1 MFTKEQDSDFEKV
14 ISLLESDKDMLYF
27 LSYCRKRI
35 DGRRKEALSDLDKF
49 IDSFANRD
57 FERRRRFTKI
67 ILDSADSSC
76 DSPRTMSHNLNER
89 IIKPTLDEWA
99 KTERANFLPFYWKA
113 KYFHDHEALEYA
125 VKTFPNEQK
134 PLVLSIER
142 DIWYLYYATHHLP
155 EGYIGYV
162 DEDLPI
168 VEEVEKRIVRVEDE
182 ATRDELN
189 ADFQFYKELILN
201 YREWRM
207 SGEPNL
213 EEWGRKTGKN
223 VDSRVRAYC
232 YRR

>member
-1 MFTKEQDSDFEKV
+1 MG
-14 ISLLESDKDMLYF
+14 KD
-27 LSYCRKRI
+27 RKS
-35 DGRRKEALSDLDKF
+35 E
-49 IDSFANRD
+49 
-57 FERRRRFTKI
+57 
-67 ILDSADSSC
+67 
-76 DSPRTMSHNLNER
+76 
-89 IIKPTLDEWA
+89 
-99 KTERANFLPFYWKA
+99 FLPFYWKA

-168 VEEVEKRIVRVEDE
+168 VEEVEKRIARVEDE
-182 ATRDELN
+182 KTRDELN

-201 YREWRM
+201 YHEWRM

-213 EEWGRKTGKN
+213 EEWGRKNGKN